1 MDFFVVVVCPPKE
14 ALRGLYLGKES
25 PAPPTEEVLVFEDA
39 PLGIR
44 AASAAG
50 MRTVLVSE
58 APPAAGD
65 PDPPRPDLR
74 LRSLLEFLPEQ
85 WGLPPFPDD
94 FQSEL
99 VE

>member
-25 PAPPTEEVLVFEDA
+25 PAPPTEE
-39 PLGIR
+39 
-44 AASAAG
+44 
-50 MRTVLVSE
+50 VLVSE